1 MWAVEKPASEN
12 QKIHS
17 GLYRNKTWKNGRFVA
32 SHMDEYSSR
41 RTAGRLVISRKSPS
55 LVVRDS
61 AQSGENNPDRDVQVC
76 SRVGCSSRL
85 TPMKGAQVGSPSEAK
100 TSTSA
105 FHSSA
110 HGKDIIGS
118 SSRTPVA
125 INSRRFFS
133 DQKKKLPSRVDT
145 DSDTSSLQD
154 ESEEISES
162 VLTSGKGH
170 LRVHPEPEDHE
181 LAEGASAES
190 SGPANRFVKG
200 TVQKFGLGREYSQ
213 ASSSSFAFKQAN
225 QAVKNSSDASRYNL
239 RNPRCNSVS
248 DFVPSGSSSS
258 TESSLG
264 RKRDIGRKGI
274 GEPES
279 SSSVKGKKMSGL
291 ILDDR
296 RNDNSGRG
304 ISISDSRRTRELNA
318 AGDNDAA
325 SARARRSNARTRL
338 SNQENRN
345 RLRMI
350 ESPLLTPPSPQS
362 DTSLDAI
369 GFSFDDP
376 FIAQMPPSHANSFS
390 RSGSGTEHPHPNRS
404 GSPYEA
410 GFARSF
416 MNRDTMRQFNLDGIA
431 EMLLALERIGR
442 EEEPTYEELLA
453 LEERMGTVSTGVPE
467 EALTECLKKHIY
479 QGTRDGRGNVDD
491 TKCSICQEEYADGE
505 QVARLSCDHR
515 YHVECVHQWLRLK
528 NWCPICKVSAAP
540 SPSSRP

>member
-1 MWAVEKPASEN
+1 
-12 QKIHS
+12 
-17 GLYRNKTWKNGRFVA
+17 
-32 SHMDEYSSR
+32 MDEYSSR
-41 RTAGRLVISRKSPS
+41 TAGRLIISRKSPS

-61 AQSGENNPDRDVQVC
+61 AQSAEQNPDCDVQVC

-85 TPMKGAQVGSPSEAK
+85 TPMKGAQARSPGEAK
-100 TSTSA
+100 TSKSA

-110 HGKDIIGS
+110 HGKDIVGS
-118 SSRTPVA
+118 SSRTPLA
-125 INSRRFFS
+125 INSRRSFS
-133 DQKKKLPSRVDT
+133 DQKKKLPCVDA
-145 DSDTSSLQD
+145 DSDASSLQD
-154 ESEEISES
+154 EPDEISES
-162 VLTSGKGH
+162 VPTSGKAH

-181 LAEGASAES
+181 PAEGTSAES
-190 SGPANRFVKG
+190 SGPAHRFVKG
-200 TVQKFGLGREYSQ
+200 TVPKFGLGREYSQ
-213 ASSSSFAFKQAN
+213 ASSSFAFKQAN
-225 QAVKNSSDASRYNL
+225 QAAKNSCDASRHNL
-239 RNPRCNSVS
+239 RNLRCNSVS
-248 DFVPSGSSSS
+248 DVVPSGSSSS
-258 TESSLG
+258 TESSFG
-264 RKRDIGRKGI
+264 RKRDIGRKGV

-296 RNDNSGRG
+296 RNDNSVRG

-345 RLRMI
+345 RLPMI

-362 DTSLDAI
+362 DISLDAI

-376 FIAQMPPSHANSFS
+376 FTTQMPPSHANSFS

-416 MNRDTMRQFNLDGIA
+416 MSRDTLRQFNLDGIA
-431 EMLLALERIGR
+431 EMLLALERIGQ
-442 EEEPTYEELLA
+442 EEEPTYEHLLLLETNLFLGGLALHDQHRDMRLDIDNMSYEELLA

-479 QGTRDGRGNVDD
+479 QDSRDSRGNVDD
-491 TKCSICQEEYADGE
+491 SKCSICQEEYSDGE
-505 QVARLSCDHR
+505 EVGRLSCDHT
-515 YHVECVHQWLRLK
+515 YHVECIHEWLRLK
-528 NWCPICKVSAAP
+528 NWCPICKVSAEP